1 MTGVLRLVVR
11 WRMRNFV
18 RNILGQVGL
27 VDVLAL
33 PSALVGPCVAT
44 LGGPCVATLCSP
56 LDRVVCN
63 FFIISNH
70 CSLPFT
76 DGGSSIFI
84 FFSRSAAAST
94 VLSPSDM
101 VGIRQ
106 CCGNN
111 L

>member
-1 MTGVLRLVVR
+1 
-11 WRMRNFV
+11 MRGFV
-18 RNILGQVGL
+18 RSILGQVGL
-27 VDVLAL
+27 VDVVTSPVTL
-33 PSALVGPCVAT
+33 GRPCSAT

-56 LDRVVCN
+56 LDRVVRN

-84 FFSRSAAAST
+84 FLSRSAAAST

-101 VGIRQ
+101 AGIR
-106 CCGNN
+106 
-111 L
+111 